1 MIKSE
6 KGHTEI
12 KGTDPRVLADLI
24 SVLKAVYTFLL
35 EDHDEIYSEML
46 IDRAIQMSRM
56 SKEEFLEVLKRK
68 ESKYKE
74 KELVMN
80 VPKAFLG

>member
-6 KGHTEI
+6 KGNVEI

-35 EDHDEIYSEML
+35 EDRSETYAELL

-56 SKEEFLEVLKRK
+56 SKEEFRK
-68 ESKYKE
+68 TAKPVQKE

-80 VPKAFLG
+80 VPKTFLGD